1 MFIKLL
7 EVKDNRT
14 LNDFLNW
21 SFYYVYRFSDT
32 QEKNS
37 FLSKSCFMECS
48 TGNEKRLSR
57 IFGTVLLIA
66 GFIVILL
73 PRLLS

>member
-1 MFIKLL
+1 MIIELLMTFLIGVFIMFIGFLILK
-7 EVKDNRT
+7 KKT
-14 LNDFLNW
+14 LFLVNLVLW
-21 SFYYVYRFSDT
+21 NAVS
-32 QEKNS
+32 
-37 FLSKSCFMECS
+37 
-48 TGNEKRLSR
+48 GNEKRLSR